1 MSIQDINKR
10 YLSFNPL
17 PMQHFTPDEFK
28 PSEITLSILRTIARN
43 YPTTTMTDAQRQQ
56 CWN

>member
-1 MSIQDINKR
+1 MSIQDRKNSIYSLNH
-10 YLSFNPL
+10 L
-17 PMQHFTPDEFK
+17 PMQHFTPDEFN
-28 PSEITLSILRTIARN
+28 PSEMTLNILRTIARN